1 MPETGL
7 NFTSGRKG
15 WRPGE
20 PGMRGSDAS
29 NRFGFN
35 SRECVHHAMDLCIPV
50 SEKFS
55 YLIFNGRVGRGSQSK
70 MICRLFSIPKAGF
83 GLLVAC

>member
-7 NFTSGRKG
+7 KSTSGREG
-15 WRPGE
+15 WLPGE

-35 SRECVHHAMDLCIPV
+35 SRECVHHAMVLCFPV
-50 SEKFS
+50 SEKPS
-55 YLIFNGRVGRGSQSK
+55 YLISNGRVGRRSA
-70 MICRLFSIPKAGF
+70 F
-83 GLLVAC
+83 LLPAELRTEGWRRRRTRI